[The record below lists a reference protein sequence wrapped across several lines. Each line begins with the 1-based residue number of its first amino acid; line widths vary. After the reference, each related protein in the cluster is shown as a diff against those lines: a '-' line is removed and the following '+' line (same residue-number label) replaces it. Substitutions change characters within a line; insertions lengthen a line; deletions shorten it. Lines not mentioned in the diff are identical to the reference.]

1 MTPTPEVTA
10 RTGVWFVGA
19 RGSVATTAVVGAY
32 AVAHGLAPTT
42 ALVTELPELQ
52 PDGLPALGGLVF
64 GGHDVSSHSLPK
76 RAEGSWPR
84 AALCHPPWWT
94 PPAPTSRAVDAEV
107 RPGHVVGSATA
118 AEAVERLARDIADFR
133 DRHAPRPGGRR
144 RRRQHRS
151 LRCRTP
157 TR

>member
-42 ALVTELPELQ
+42 ALVTELPDLQ
-52 PDGLPALGGLVF
+52 PDGLPSLAGLVF

-76 RAEGSWPR
+76 RAEEL
-84 AALCHPPWWT
+84 AA
-94 PPAPTSRAVDAEV
+94 SKS
-107 RPGHVVGSATA
+107 GSAMA
-118 AEAVERLARDIADFR
+118 AKEPLALA
-133 DRHAPRPGGRR
+133 
-144 RRRQHRS
+144 
-151 LRCRTP
+151 
-157 TR
+157 

>member
-52 PDGLPALGGLVF
+52 PDGLPSLAGLVF

-76 RAEGSWPR
+76 RAEEL
-84 AALCHPPWWT
+84 AAGGVV
-94 PPAPTSRAVDAEV
+94 PPALVDAARAHLEAVDAEV
-107 RPGHVVGSATA
+107 RPGHVAGSATA
-118 AEAVERLARDIADFR
+118 AEAVERLAADIAASATGTTSTGWSSSTSP
-133 DRHAPRPGGRR
+133 AP
-144 RRRQHRS
+144 S